1 MVHFMHV
8 ESKIETLVIAM
19 FVIIIILCNLRRYIA
34 ACKEKLPCVP
44 ESLTDLLVNCY
55 VDMRVEARNSKGGMQ
70 STYISA
76 RTLLS
81 LLRLS
86 SALVWVTCCI
96 NKLLGIIIGSPA
108 FG

>member
-1 MVHFMHV
+1 MHFQ
-8 ESKIETLVIAM
+8 TLFKTTHYSGPELFHNKSAFLITAVNNTLTACI
-19 FVIIIILCNLRRYIA
+19 FRRYIA
-34 ACKEKLPCVP
+34 ACKEKFPCVP
-44 ESLTDLLVNCY
+44 ESLTDFLVNCY

-86 SALVWVTCCI
+86 SALV
-96 NKLLGIIIGSPA
+96 
-108 FG
+108 